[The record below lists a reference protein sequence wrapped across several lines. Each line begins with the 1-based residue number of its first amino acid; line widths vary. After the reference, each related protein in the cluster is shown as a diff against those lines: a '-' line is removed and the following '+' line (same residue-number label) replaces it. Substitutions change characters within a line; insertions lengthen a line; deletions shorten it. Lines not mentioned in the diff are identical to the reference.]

1 MNKSIIPITE
11 PKPIADCKILN
22 VPISEF
28 NINLGQSR
36 TDKFIY
42 INIEKTNANE
52 IRLIDA
58 ANPKAEPKI
67 AIVRGED
74 HLYSLEHANDDSFY
88 VRSNLNSPNYKI
100 YKASNID
107 TLNVSLEE
115 VAPHNP
121 NIFISDHIIFDEYL
135 ILEIRENADVQ
146 QRVLRMS
153 FTQEVKE
160 AGEFWKKLEYEVDLL
175 VNSEDKKLKEIRTSA
190 YRVQDIIE
198 DAQRRFDD
206 ILDPEIG
213 NPMDYIKEGC
223 TNIINIS
230 ELSEK
235 Q

>member
-58 ANPKAEPKI
+58 GNPKAEPKI

-135 ILEIRENADVQ
+135 IASSTLILFALMALVGLRIILFSNLLILSNSASQHTLTILRLE
-146 QRVLRMS
+146 
-153 FTQEVKE
+153 
-160 AGEFWKKLEYEVDLL
+160 
-175 VNSEDKKLKEIRTSA
+175 
-190 YRVQDIIE
+190 
-198 DAQRRFDD
+198 
-206 ILDPEIG
+206 P
-213 NPMDYIKEGC
+213 
-223 TNIINIS
+223 
-230 ELSEK
+230 
-235 Q
+235 